1 MTRQR
6 RSFSASEKLAIID
19 VEGQFGI
26 YQTLREDNL
35 SHSELSMWGESYN

>member
-1 MTRQR
+1 MSKAKK
-6 RSFSASEKLAIID
+6 SFSASEKLSIID